1 MTNQITIPI
10 SSDHPDEQLQAM
22 VMGLILSYGL
32 TKVLDAIHEGL
43 LHHYDEIRMN
53 HVIQRRVFDSINVA
67 SVVADQ
73 LLKEEQS
80 DD

>member
-1 MTNQITIPI
+1 MKNQITIPI
-10 SSDHPDEQLQAM
+10 NSDHPDEQLQAI
-22 VMGLILSYGL
+22 VMGLVLSYRL

-43 LHHYDEIRMN
+43 LHHYDQVRLD
-53 HVIQRRVFDSINVA
+53 HDIQRPVLDSINVA

-73 LLKEEQS
+73 LLKEGEG

>member
-1 MTNQITIPI
+1 MKNQITIPI
-10 SSDHPDEQLQAM
+10 NPDHPDEQLQAI
-22 VMGLILSYGL
+22 VMGLVLSYGL

-43 LHHYDEIRMN
+43 LQHYDQIRLDHEIQQP
-53 HVIQRRVFDSINVA
+53 VLDSINVA

-73 LLKEEQS
+73 LLKEGQA

>member
-1 MTNQITIPI
+1 MKNQITIPI

-22 VMGLILSYGL
+22 VMGLVLSYGL
-32 TKVLDAIHEGL
+32 TAVLDAMHEGL
-43 LHHYDEIRMN
+43 LQHYDQIRMDHN
-53 HVIQRRVFDSINVA
+53 IQQPVLDSINVA

-73 LLKEEQS
+73 LLKEDQA

>member
-1 MTNQITIPI
+1 MKNQITIPI
-10 SSDHPDEQLQAM
+10 NPDHPDEQLQAI
-22 VMGLILSYGL
+22 VMGLVLSYGL

-43 LHHYDEIRMN
+43 LQHYDQIRLDHEIQ
-53 HVIQRRVFDSINVA
+53 HPVLDSINVA

-73 LLKEEQS
+73 LLKEGQA

>member
-1 MTNQITIPI
+1 MKTQITIPVN
-10 SSDHPDEQLQAM
+10 SDYPNEQLEAV
-22 VMGLILSYGL
+22 VMALVYSYGL

-43 LHHYDEIRMN
+43 LHHYDQIRLDYEIQQP
-53 HVIQRRVFDSINVA
+53 VLDSINVA

-73 LLKEEQS
+73 LLKEDQT